1 MRNASRDA
9 WRQSAHRFGIFT
21 GNALVIAVLVVLLY
35 LVIDGPRWTIRLGDE
50 VWTVQKVEDAAAQED

>member
-1 MRNASRDA
+1 MKNASRDV

-35 LVIDGPRWTIRLGDE
+35 LVIDGPRWTIRIGGE
-50 VWTVQKVEDAAAQED
+50 TWTVQKVEQSP